1 MEEFVLQNEKLRV
14 TLLSYGAIIQ
24 KIEMPDKN
32 GNWENIVL
40 GFEKKEEYIEKNI
53 PYLGAMVGR
62 TAGRTKNGILKIGEN
77 MDIETV
83 LIIIVVVV
91 GVGLGI
97 FVGGKFGKKVGN
109 KMKDKIEDKWRK

>member
-53 PYLGAMVGR
+53 PYFGAIVGR
-62 TAGRTKNGILKIGEN
+62 TAGRTKNGILKIGEKEYLLDKN
-77 MDIETV
+77 ANGKHSIH
-83 LIIIVVVV
+83 
-91 GVGLGI
+91 
-97 FVGGKFGKKVGN
+97 GGRDNLSQK
-109 KMKDKIEDKWRK
+109 